1 MNLSA
6 YLQQQADT
14 TNRLTQLLQ
23 PLADTTNRLTQ
34 LVLQQQT
41 QLTAIAEMVK
51 HFDMSSPEAQHSSA
65 VLLARSN
72 ELAKRHTGL
81 KARLSYILA
90 RAEKRGTATYFTVVR
105 ALDGD
110 AESLET
116 LQRCARND
124 SLAACVLGLI
134 AELATLTEQVLHLV
148 EQVAEAVTR
157 AALHRFDFLD
167 LAQPLVIREGT
178 ASPNG
183 PPAAH
188 HALSGNRPTCL
199 AVTTSPLARS
209 TPP

>member
-1 MNLSA
+1 MSTLADFLTFHDVLEERVNLA
-6 YLQQQADT
+6 LAEV
-14 TNRLTQLLQ
+14 LQ
-23 PLADTTNRLTQ
+23 PLES
-34 LVLQQQT
+34 V
-41 QLTAIAEMVK
+41 TAWTSQ
-51 HFDMSSPEAQHSSA
+51 FDMSTPAAQHSSTVA
-65 VLLARSN
+65 LTRRDELARHH
-72 ELAKRHTGL
+72 AGI

-90 RAEKRGTATYFTVVR
+90 RAEKQGTATYFTVVR

-110 AESLET
+110 ADSLDT
-116 LQRCARND
+116 LQHCARND
-124 SLAACVLGLI
+124 SLAACVLALI

-167 LAQPLVIREGT
+167 LAPPLVIREGT

-199 AVTTSPLARS
+199 ADNTSPLARS
-209 TPP
+209 TQP

>member
-1 MNLSA
+1 
-6 YLQQQADT
+6 
-14 TNRLTQLLQ
+14 
-23 PLADTTNRLTQ
+23 
-34 LVLQQQT
+34 
-41 QLTAIAEMVK
+41 
-51 HFDMSSPEAQHSSA
+51 
-65 VLLARSN
+65 
-72 ELAKRHTGL
+72 
-81 KARLSYILA
+81 
-90 RAEKRGTATYFTVVR
+90 VR
-105 ALDGD
+105 ALEGD

-116 LQRCARND
+116 LRECARED

-188 HALSGNRPTCL
+188 NALSGNRPKML
-199 AVTTSPLARS
+199 SRQHFPTSKEFA
-209 TPP
+209 TIN

>member
-1 MNLSA
+1 M
-6 YLQQQADT
+6 
-14 TNRLTQLLQ
+14 LQ
-23 PLADTTNRLTQ
+23 PLES
-34 LVLQQQT
+34 V
-41 QLTAIAEMVK
+41 TAWTSQ
-51 HFDMSSPEAQHSSA
+51 FDMSTPAAQHSCA
-65 VLLARSN
+65 VLLARRD
-72 ELAKRHTGL
+72 ELTKHHAGL
-81 KARLSYILA
+81 KARLSYTLA
-90 RAEKRGTATYFTVVR
+90 RAEKQGTATYFTVVR

-116 LQRCARND
+116 LRECARND

-209 TPP
+209 TPT

>member
-1 MNLSA
+1 MSTLAGFLNFHAVLEERFNLA
-6 YLQQQADT
+6 LAEV
-14 TNRLTQLLQ
+14 LQ
-23 PLADTTNRLTQ
+23 PLES
-34 LVLQQQT
+34 V
-41 QLTAIAEMVK
+41 TAWTSQ
-51 HFDMSSPEAQHSSA
+51 FDMSTPAAQHSSTVA
-65 VLLARSN
+65 LARRD
-72 ELAKRHTGL
+72 ELARHHAGI
-81 KARLSYILA
+81 KARLSYTLA
-90 RAEKRGTATYFTVVR
+90 RAEKQGTATYFTVVR

-116 LQRCARND
+116 LRECARND

-188 HALSGNRPTCL
+188 HALSGTDQRCL
-199 AVTTSPLARS
+199 ADNTSPLARS
-209 TPP
+209 SPT

>member
-6 YLQQQADT
+6 Y
-14 TNRLTQLLQ
+14 LQ

-34 LVLQQQT
+34 LIQQQQT
-41 QLTAIAEMVK
+41 QLSALAEFAK

-65 VLLARSN
+65 VLLARRD
-72 ELAKRHTGL
+72 ELAKRHTGV

-110 AESLET
+110 ADSLET
-116 LQRCARND
+116 LRECARND

-188 HALSGNRPTCL
+188 HALSGTVQRCL
-199 AVTTSPLARS
+199 ADNTSPLARS
-209 TPP
+209 SPT

>member
-1 MNLSA
+1 MSTLAGFLNFHAVLEERFNLA
-6 YLQQQADT
+6 LAEV
-14 TNRLTQLLQ
+14 LQ
-23 PLADTTNRLTQ
+23 PLES
-34 LVLQQQT
+34 V
-41 QLTAIAEMVK
+41 TAWTSQ
-51 HFDMSSPEAQHSSA
+51 FDMSTPAAQHSCA
-65 VLLARSN
+65 VLLARRD
-72 ELAKRHTGL
+72 ELTKHHAGI
-81 KARLSYILA
+81 KARLSYTLA

-116 LQRCARND
+116 LQYCARED

-134 AELATLTEQVLHLV
+134 AELATLTEQVLHRV

-188 HALSGNRPTCL
+188 HALSGTVQRCL
-199 AVTTSPLARS
+199 ADNTSPLARS
-209 TPP
+209 SPT

>member
-1 MNLSA
+1 MDLSA
-6 YLQQQADT
+6 YLQQQVDT
-14 TNRLTQLLQ
+14 TNRIARLLLQQHTQLS
-23 PLADTTNRLTQ
+23 
-34 LVLQQQT
+34 
-41 QLTAIAEMVK
+41 AIAEFAK

-65 VLLARSN
+65 VLLARRN
-72 ELAKRHTGL
+72 ELAKRHAGIS
-81 KARLSYILA
+81 ARLSYILA
-90 RAEKRGTATYFTVVR
+90 RAEKRGIATYFTVIR

-116 LQRCARND
+116 LRECARND

-188 HALSGNRPTCL
+188 HALSGTVQRCL
-199 AVTTSPLARS
+199 ADNTSPLARS
-209 TPP
+209 SPT